1 MIHPEIQDPEER
13 RILDYLERY
22 GGVTVDRT
30 EREGWTWRHGLP
42 RAPLRRL
49 IQLRIVAPRVLTS
62 QPLRVVW
69 QLREKAHDRATLE
82 AIHAE
87 AQRWRLREYAPG
99 GFRL

>member
-1 MIHPEIQDPEER
+1 MIHPEIKDPEQR
-13 RILDYLERY
+13 AILDYLARY

-42 RAPLRRL
+42 RRALREL
-49 IQLRIVAPRVLTS
+49 IARRIVAPRVLTS

-69 QLREKAHDRATLE
+69 QLRERANDRATLE

-99 GFRL
+99 GFQL